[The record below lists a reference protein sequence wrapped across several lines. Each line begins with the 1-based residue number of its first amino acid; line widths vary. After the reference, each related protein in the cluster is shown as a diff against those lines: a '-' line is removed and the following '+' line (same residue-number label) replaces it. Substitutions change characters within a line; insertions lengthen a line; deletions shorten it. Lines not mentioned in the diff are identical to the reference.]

1 MDRQLELAILSGGQN
16 YRFGGYSKA
25 FTKIKGEPIY
35 QRIMN
40 AAGMEKALIIANSAE
55 DKEHFSRAPNL
66 KVFSDI
72 IKGKGPL
79 SGVHAAITQTTSNYI
94 LLMPSDLPLMNKKTI
109 NFLKNNFNPSYDAI
123 IPVSEETI
131 IHPISAIYA
140 KRIKP
145 VLEKFLHNSEKT
157 SVHNFLSYIN
167 PLYINMPGDNI
178 FQQAFMNM
186 NTPEDY
192 QTLLKILNNEDQ

>member
-16 YRFGGYSKA
+16 HRFGGYSKA
-25 FTKIKGEPIY
+25 FTKIKGVPIY
-35 QRIMN
+35 QRIMT

-55 DKEHFSRAPNL
+55 DKEHFSQALNL

-79 SGVHAAITQTTSNYI
+79 SGVHAAITQTTSDYI
-94 LLMPSDLPLMNKKTI
+94 LLMPSDLPLMNNKTI
-109 NFLKNNFNPSYDAI
+109 NFLKKNFDPFYDAI
-123 IPVSEETI
+123 IPVSKESI
-131 IHPISAIYA
+131 IHPLSAIYA
-140 KRIKP
+140 TRIKP

-157 SVHNFLSYIN
+157 SVHNFLGYIN
-167 PLYINMPGDNI
+167 PLYINIPGDNI

-192 QTLLKILNNEDQ
+192 QTLLKILSNEDQ